1 MRASKV
7 GRALATAGLR
17 DHRPPHRL
25 GGRYVFVH
33 NSSPSRASQS
43 PALPPR
49 SVRTSHRPRPAL
61 RHWRA
66 PDHRHGSRC
75 PPARSCRR
83 AGRTGSSALS
93 SPSRTVSS
101 AKSGSCRAAP
111 GSSPIP
117 LTSFA
122 SKTRPEV
129 RGLPSPGVTRLQRCR
144 VGGGALSCLRANLR
158 PPLKLDVQFSR
169 IQLSWMGLRSLKRR
183 YQRDEADQL
192 ELLAPQPFRRIVL
205 PACVPPSLRVV
216 GPEPSHNPAIQLME
230 EFSDMRAA
238 KVVSP
243 SSDDRVDRLDQLA
256 HS

>member
-1 MRASKV
+1 MGHAASLSHATPSAV
-7 GRALATAGLR
+7 SERCSELIGRPISRSFTTSCVCLELR
-17 DHRPPHRL
+17 P
-25 GGRYVFVH
+25 
-33 NSSPSRASQS
+33 
-43 PALPPR
+43 
-49 SVRTSHRPRPAL
+49 
-61 RHWRA
+61 
-66 PDHRHGSRC
+66 
-75 PPARSCRR
+75 
-83 AGRTGSSALS
+83 
-93 SPSRTVSS
+93 
-101 AKSGSCRAAP
+101 
-111 GSSPIP
+111 
-117 LTSFA
+117 
-122 SKTRPEV
+122 
-129 RGLPSPGVTRLQRCR
+129 LPSPGVTRLRRCR